1 MMRGG
6 DFARFATSTAK
17 YHILQMSQVVPLTIV
32 PRGNKDADV
41 LEGSRQIA
49 EKLTTK
55 PEDFKE
61 YITVVYDKIVQRNG
75 TCKCILDIQTDAPTG
90 DAIKVW
96 EPYLIK
102 ANVKLAVVTEK
113 KETKEDLRKALW
125 FSGVQPRQCN
135 KAIVRQNLEKF
146 LSEKGKEMPVEVIE
160 CYHALPIDVTENGVV
175 SQQKISTKVLA
186 VKTRKEDVNVLV
198 GTVSKLINHD
208 KTNIFND
215 PSDLVGIVNPHPIVH
230 AIPFRANN
238 RYQHLLLSKHK
249 EYMDT
254 HKVPF
259 FIHENVDRVIPAD
272 RLHNYIK
279 DYANLTPADNTL
291 RRIIMSL
298 TNTQG
303 NQAAEAI
310 YATQRED
317 FIITCLQENSKVIA
331 DYCALH
337 SLEYKNMW
345 EKFDPNYESDMT
357 KSMKEIVAA
366 IEVEEKGYYIAPG
379 RRIEAAQ
386 IAPSAWKKK
395 PTIATDTTTPVA
407 IRADLKR
414 TEDMIANSMQQVIEQ
429 MTASHQE
436 QMSLIR
442 EQHEYTL
449 KDMTKKYEEL
459 LTHHNQQGEM
469 LDGLLQRNDNDQQ
482 QLTEGFEKMTM
493 GFEANEEAVGT
504 MFQNMVK
511 MQETSSKDSHMV
523 VKAMQQNMDTT
534 AKSFRII
541 TEELNT
547 LHNEV
552 EFMSKQSE
560 EMEAAFD
567 DTAKQVNTIF
577 DSFVL
582 QRGEQNRLKR
592 DRSRSVSS
600 RSTSGVG
607 KARRFRKRQQR
618 EQEKAD
624 VEFDNVS
631 VVGKSD
637 SDDDTR
643 MSNLT
648 EGNED
653 EDLDEG
659 SLDTASDD
667 TKTVDDDESSP
678 MDASGSPQEAP
689 PLVSGSP
696 QGLGSRRD

>member
-1 MMRGG
+1 M
-6 DFARFATSTAK
+6 
-17 YHILQMSQVVPLTIV
+17 
-32 PRGNKDADV
+32 
-41 LEGSRQIA
+41 
-49 EKLTTK
+49 
-55 PEDFKE
+55 
-61 YITVVYDKIVQRNG
+61 
-75 TCKCILDIQTDAPTG
+75 
-90 DAIKVW
+90 
-96 EPYLIK
+96 
-102 ANVKLAVVTEK
+102 
-113 KETKEDLRKALW
+113 
-125 FSGVQPRQCN
+125 
-135 KAIVRQNLEKF
+135 
-146 LSEKGKEMPVEVIE
+146 
-160 CYHALPIDVTENGVV
+160 
-175 SQQKISTKVLA
+175 
-186 VKTRKEDVNVLV
+186 
-198 GTVSKLINHD
+198 
-208 KTNIFND
+208 
-215 PSDLVGIVNPHPIVH
+215 
-230 AIPFRANN
+230 
-238 RYQHLLLSKHK
+238 
-249 EYMDT
+249 
-254 HKVPF
+254 
-259 FIHENVDRVIPAD
+259 
-272 RLHNYIK
+272 
-279 DYANLTPADNTL
+279 
-291 RRIIMSL
+291 
-298 TNTQG
+298 
-303 NQAAEAI
+303 
-310 YATQRED
+310 
-317 FIITCLQENSKVIA
+317 
-331 DYCALH
+331 
-337 SLEYKNMW
+337 
-345 EKFDPNYESDMT
+345 
-357 KSMKEIVAA
+357 
-366 IEVEEKGYYIAPG
+366 YYIAPG

-534 AKSFRII
+534 AKSFHII

-653 EDLDEG
+653 EDQDEG

-667 TKTVDDDESSP
+667 TNTADDDESSP